1 MYVELSDKDGF
12 NASGSGIGHD
22 LELVIDGELSQTYNL
37 NSYFRYAFGD
47 YRSGSLGFSLPELDY
62 GEHHLLLRAWDVLNN
77 SSTAELTF
85 KVVKGLKPNCFSVTA
100 TKNPATTN
108 TTFVINHDR
117 MGSQMDVDLD
127 IYDTS
132 GRLLW
137 KHTESGLSTDQV
149 YTIDWNLCVDGGRR
163 LQTGVYLYR
172 VAISSDGS
180 EQDSKAKKLIVL
192 SNK

>member
-1 MYVELSDKDGF
+1 M
-12 NASGSGIGHD
+12 
-22 LELVIDGELSQTYNL
+22 
-37 NSYFRYAFGD
+37 
-47 YRSGSLGFSLPELDY
+47 GFSIPVLDY
-62 GEHHLLLRAWDVLNN
+62 GQHRLMLRAWDALNN

-85 KVVKGLKPNCFSVTA
+85 NVVKALEPNCFSVTA
-100 TKNPATTN
+100 TKNPATTQ
-108 TTFVINHDR
+108 TTFIVNHDR
-117 MGSQMDVDLD
+117 TGSEMDVELD

-137 KHTESGLSTDQV
+137 KHTETGVPTDQT
-149 YTIDWNLCVDGGRR
+149 YSLDWDLTTSGGRR

-180 EQDSKAKKLIVL
+180 TQASQAKKLIIL